1 MYLLVFG
8 NVIISCFNYFVSLI
22 CIYLNS
28 VTMLLDYGQKF
39 VCLGTEANCF
49 LVFYESQNLV
59 LYLRLSYVYVRR
71 GSIFQ
76 KFKKLLNS
84 AK

>member
-1 MYLLVFG
+1 MLLL
-8 NVIISCFNYFVSLI
+8 FVSIIFTNLPMFD
-22 CIYLNS
+22 S